1 MTAGNKNFRVR
12 DQTINMA
19 ELGTSNLVAIL
30 TVLFVVVG
38 LVLAILYFFKRA
50 ENLTDEDRLNMER
63 TKILWL
69 GAIALGVLTL
79 VAVKREKGMHKSMG
93 GRGSAT
99 LL

>member
-1 MTAGNKNFRVR
+1 MGGNKNFRVR
-12 DQTINMA
+12 DQNINMA

-50 ENLTDEDRLNMER
+50 ENLTDEDRFHIER

-69 GAIALGVLTL
+69 GATALGVLTL
-79 VAVKREKGMHKSMG
+79 VAVKREKGVHKSMG

>member
-1 MTAGNKNFRVR
+1 
-12 DQTINMA
+12 MA
-19 ELGTSNLVAIL
+19 ELGTSNLVAVL

-50 ENLTDEDRLNMER
+50 ENLTDEDRFHIER
-63 TKILWL
+63 TKILWT

-79 VAVKREKGMHKSMG
+79 VAAKREKGAHKMSMG
-93 GRGSAT
+93 GRGSAS